1 MFGHVGLGL
10 AHREGLQRVDTLFLA
25 ELRAAAPALEA
36 LKAYRWPGNVREL
49 GNLIERLSIQC
60 QSRAVGI
67 ADLPARYRPEGWAPG
82 SQPVCES
89 LIAVTSAV
97 SLLAPAMA
105 ELEQASQVT
114 AIDLDSLDSDTD
126 GDVQGTLEPQF
137 ADALLENIP
146 AGFDLR
152 QYLETL
158 EQRLIGRAME
168 SSGGTVAQAARVL
181 GLRRTTLVEKLRKYS
196 LTGSDTSASET

>member
-1 MFGHVGLGL
+1 M
-10 AHREGLQRVDTLFLA
+10 ARK
-25 ELRAAAPALEA
+25 RA
-36 LKAYRWPGNVREL
+36 RTR
-49 GNLIERLSIQC
+49 NLIERLSIQC

-168 SSGGTVAQAARVL
+168 SPAARWRRRPACLAAPYDAGGKAAQVFDGRQRSGGAGILTSEAAASRC
-181 GLRRTTLVEKLRKYS
+181 RREPRHS
-196 LTGSDTSASET
+196 LTSARNLLL